1 MLHWPSVAW
10 GAAHLSKREFDEWAE
25 FYKLE
30 PFGPAREDRRA
41 GVIASMLSSN
51 AKPETF
57 FRNLAEDARERDDQ
71 SWEED
76 REQLM
81 ALAQIYTPANL
92 GRKHG

>member
-1 MLHWPSVAW
+1 MAW
-10 GAAHLSKREFDEWAE
+10 GAAHLSKSEFDEWAE
-25 FYKLE
+25 FYRLE

-51 AKPETF
+51 GQPEKF
-57 FRNLAEDARERDDQ
+57 FPNLREEREEREDQ

-81 ALAQIYTPANL
+81 ALTQIYSPANV